1 MREKS
6 GIDRRLTFFLVVL
19 VVTVGAFAA
28 TVYIL
33 WRLQV
38 EAVSRQQG
46 VAEMYATA
54 FEDHLTQSFN
64 VIDHTLAY
72 ALAGLGDQSQASAAL
87 GAALRHMPY
96 LRSLSLLDA
105 QGEIVASSEQRN
117 IGVGISRNDFLPPT
131 VAPRAVLRAA
141 QPWAGRDFHD
151 GRPASPERPASPVEQ
166 TLLPVLRDIA
176 IDYDIWETVLAAVN
190 TDYLLNYYG
199 RSVSTVTGAVEL
211 LRYDGTLLLSTDTK
225 RKPGSRTNGGL
236 LASHI
241 AGDEMGRFEQRLDDG
256 RFVLT
261 AYRASRLYPFV
272 IVVNLDKEYALAGWR
287 QEAERTVSIFFAVLL
302 AAFAL
307 ASLYFIRMERAARQ
321 HDADVEQLR
330 WRGAALE
337 AAANAIMITDP
348 YGTIKWANPAF
359 CTLSG
364 YCMDEIIGR
373 NPRDL
378 IRSNKQTTDGYQDL
392 WQTILAGQVWHG
404 ELINRRKDGAC
415 YVEEQIITPVRDE
428 SGAICHFIA
437 VKEDTTERRQNAERL
452 AELSRH
458 LVVVQESAR
467 RRLSSDLHD
476 RTSPNL
482 AAIGVNLDIIDTSP
496 LPKQSPMLTDRL
508 NDVRALIEDTTA
520 SIREICSDLRP
531 PVLDYAGLAAALE
544 SYAKQFQRRT
554 GIVVR
559 VESAHPTMRLAPALE
574 SALFRIAQEA
584 LTNCAKHSRASL
596 IVLQLI
602 LDDEVLSLTVS
613 DDGIGF
619 DPDSLGK
626 TTHTRGLG
634 MLTMREMA
642 EFSGGCFVLE
652 SCPGKGSRIKV
663 EIQSMK
669 ELT

>member
-1 MREKS
+1 MRPKS
-6 GIDRRLTFFLVVL
+6 AIDRRLTFFLVVL

-28 TVYIL
+28 TAYIL

-46 VAEMYATA
+46 VAEMYANA

-72 ALAGLGDQSQASAAL
+72 ALAGPADQTRATAAL
-87 GAALRHMPY
+87 GVALRDMPY
-96 LRSLSLLDA
+96 LRSMSLLGA
-105 QGEIVASSEQRN
+105 KEEIVASSDRRN
-117 IGVGISRNDFLPPT
+117 IGVRISRDDFLPPT
-131 VAPRAVLRAA
+131 AAAYAVLRAA

-151 GRPASPERPASPVEQ
+151 GRPATPERPAAPEEQ

-176 IDYDIWETVLAAVN
+176 AGHDGWKTVLAAVN

-199 RSVSTVTGAVEL
+199 RSVAADTGTVEL

-225 RKPGSRTNGGL
+225 RRPGGRNNGDA
-236 LASHI
+236 LASRI
-241 AGDEMGRFEQRLDDG
+241 AGKEMGRFEQRLDDG

-287 QEAERTVSIFFAVLL
+287 QEAERTLSIFSAVLL

-307 ASLYFIRMERAARQ
+307 SSLYFIRMERAARQ

-348 YGTIKWANPAF
+348 HGTIKWANPAF
-359 CTLSG
+359 CALSG

-378 IRSNKQTTDGYQDL
+378 IKSSMQIADGYQDL
-392 WQTILAGQVWHG
+392 WQSILAGRVWHG

-415 YVEEQIITPVRDE
+415 YIEEQIITPVRDE

-437 VKEDTTERRQNAERL
+437 IKEDTTERRQNAERM

-482 AAIGVNLDIIDTSP
+482 AAIGVNLDIIEASP
-496 LPKQSPMLTDRL
+496 LAKQSSMLADRL
-508 NDVRALIEDTTA
+508 NDVRVLIEDTTA

-544 SYAKQFQRRT
+544 SYARQFQRRT
-554 GIVVR
+554 SIVVR
-559 VESAHPTMRLAPALE
+559 VECAHSTVRLAPALE

-602 LDDEVLSLTVS
+602 LDGQTLSLTVS

-619 DPDSLGK
+619 DPDSLGQ

-642 EFSGGCFVLE
+642 EFSGGRFVLE
-652 SCPGKGSRIKV
+652 SRPGKGARIRV